1 MLDFLDP
8 GAVPPLLVG
17 AVFVASFLQAITGI
31 GFGVIAGPALIV
43 AMQST
48 AAIQVSI
55 VLSFLIALVLAPGT
69 IPVVRPR
76 LLGTL
81 FVGVLTGTPVGVA
94 AFFLLSLESLKLFAA
109 VIVGSMSLIAAGL
122 LARFPVFETDT
133 TARRLGVG
141 VVCGALNSALAMPGP
156 PVAAYSTALKQPKQA
171 IRATTLVTFLLAY
184 PIALIFQAGFVGLSP
199 ELGTVV
205 LQLVVPT
212 LLGTAAGHGVSRLVS
227 ERLFR
232 GMTVVFLLISTA
244 LLLVG

>member
-43 AMQST
+43 VMQSA

-76 LLGTL
+76 LLATL
-81 FVGVLTGTPVGVA
+81 FLGVLAGTPIGVA
-94 AFFLLSLESLKLFAA
+94 AFFLLSFDTLKLLAA
-109 VIVGSMSLIAAGL
+109 AIVGSMTLIAAGL
-122 LARFPVFETDT
+122 LSRYPVFQTDT

-141 VVCGALNSALAMPGP
+141 VVCGILNSALAMPGP
-156 PVAAYSTALKQPKQA
+156 PVAAYSTALQQPKLA

-184 PIALIFQAGFVGLSP
+184 PVALGLQAAFVGLSQ

-205 LQLVVPT
+205 LQLIVPT
-212 LLGTAAGHGVSRLVS
+212 LLGTATGYGASRLVG

-232 GMTVVFLLISTA
+232 GMTVVFLLISTTF
-244 LLLVG
+244 LVVG